1 MGVLARKLCFIV
13 LLLHLFFCS
22 ASHPHLNG
30 TRLRLPDRRRFIHR
44 DEERHP
50 TIVKNSETDV
60 VEVEAEQK
68 ESAKSTV
75 IELPPMDA
83 AVVNDLTQPQMP
95 TFDEFQA
102 MVSDE
107 NQQKR
112 RQADSTPR
120 EPSYVIEK
128 AGQADP
134 VFAKDVSSHH
144 TSSEPN
150 SSGPSGH
157 SSSSNTDPS
166 SVQSS
171 LPHDGNGS
179 SPEKTG
185 PAEDA
190 ATSEPVLS
198 DVRGDGGVAI
208 TPPALTDSVILPSS
222 VVESSAG
229 SKEASIPIKQE
240 QNKKQQEAVGAVKPT
255 LRVMRN
261 IAAVECGAKLLK
273 ASQSARHAA
282 SILVDNNDMY
292 MNQPC
297 ASEKWF
303 ILETCEPV
311 QLGTIQIANYE
322 LFSSRFKTF
331 KVYVSDRFPAKEW
344 ELLGTF
350 QAFDVKGL
358 QSFDLKGGSDRLI
371 KYVKFEMLDHYGNEH
386 FCPITMVRLFGL
398 VSDDLDDAAAEAEV
412 EGGRVPEAVPA
423 AAAELRSDQL
433 NEPGFVEE
441 TASGQNLEVDPN
453 FSQNAMTA
461 SKGPTLGVAP
471 NSEFPEPSVEPGE
484 NVLVTDSNPVSESHD
499 HRVGGAQ
506 NSVNSSSV
514 QDRTADHVSPSY
526 HRGEPG
532 KNRQKTASS
541 TSTLHERQRRIAGLQ
556 PALGFLQMATSFIL
570 NVLRSAVGSPPASSS
585 TESGSAPSVGLQS
598 RTQPIGSSLAD
609 LTLRNDDFFTV
620 IYLFTSVCPSLGR
633 RQYARAADGLGCLR
647 PPSRPSHQHL
657 DRGLENLA
665 LCIRALDRQ
674 LQPNILLPF
683 RLRSPH
689 RAWAPCASS
698 VHLLNLT
705 ASTLDLTDVGSS
717 TLCLPC
723 LLSAYRNITRTFS
736 EWSSVSAP
744 LGHTYLRRLIRHN
757 RNSLPARFQLSDGLP
772 AFPLFASSRL
782 EGPTSRTATPST
794 PANNGVA
801 ANTEEP
807 SMSPSPSPPQQQ
819 SQEEEGEGE
828 FLSIPSSSQPS
839 TAPPS
844 PQLPST
850 ATVVTPSPTEE
861 FVLPASIGGSR
872 KETAYMRLNNK
883 VRQIEA
889 NVSVSMRYLQELS
902 QSYKRQTEKL
912 SRSFNLTTAWLQA
925 TAKGAEERDMQQQR
939 RIDALEQRLSRLLEV
954 LAERDLIVVS
964 RTAAKANSTES
975 ILEIRRK
982 DSDTDQQKSRQF
994 AGTSDSLTGQISTFI
1009 WAAFFPP
1016 PDSQVTPHLS
1026 SPAPSFALLPHP
1038 PLGESRD
1045 REGDFERFAESND
1058 GGQVHTL
1065 RQQPQCPVLSANC
1078 RLAEVSNSVCL
1089 AVSNATF
1096 DFAQRS
1102 PHLPKRKTLSWR
1114 RQDRSHKGKNR
1125 FQWLHYPHF
1134 IFDRRWDYGVFIGH
1148 LYGFCTQANRHLNA
1162 GFSWLLR
1169 TIHLNATEL
1178 ALAMAVHLLL
1188 AFVAQLFIFRLFSR
1202 RILSEIVRQQQQQ
1215 QQPLFQPEGDQCAH
1229 SSVPRQSTYQPIN
1242 SAAVQTELNTDAFF
1256 ERLSD
1261 AHLTGA
1267 YISFPDSKCSSCT
1280 PSLLSA
1286 SFDTTSLIESQSSA
1300 SASAAGSL
1308 LALQRTD
1315 ASAQPN
1321 GSLMLLQPGRI
1332 TEDQVYR
1339 KPSVHSE
1346 TDDRLDPVHDMNPTD
1361 TLLCSSTGS
1370 VIPLNAVDREHLPDL
1385 SKSGPEFQQKRRLRR
1400 LKYKGRKQM
1409 ALLAS

>member
-1 MGVLARKLCFIV
+1 MFKFIFRRHEGLRQLFRTDVRNWPEV
-13 LLLHLFFCS
+13 LL
-22 ASHPHLNG
+22 
-30 TRLRLPDRRRFIHR
+30 R
-44 DEERHP
+44 DKTRHP
-50 TIVKNSETDV
+50 AVVKNSETDAV
-60 VEVEAEQK
+60 GVEAEQK

-75 IELPPMDA
+75 NELPPMDA

-134 VFAKDVSSHH
+134 MFAKDVSSYH

-179 SPEKTG
+179 SSEKTG

-190 ATSEPVLS
+190 ATAEPVPS
-198 DVRGDGGVAI
+198 DVRGDGGVAF

-240 QNKKQQEAVGAVKPT
+240 QNKKQQEAVEAVKPT

-412 EGGRVPEAVPA
+412 EVGHVPEAV
-423 AAAELRSDQL
+423 AAELRSDQL
-433 NEPGFVEE
+433 NELGLVEE
-441 TASGQNLEVDPN
+441 TASGQNLEMDPN
-453 FSQNAMTA
+453 FSQNTMTA

-471 NSEFPEPSVEPGE
+471 PSESPEPSIEPGE
-484 NVLVTDSNPVSESHD
+484 NVLVTDSKPVSESHD

-526 HRGEPG
+526 HRGEPR
-532 KNRQKTASS
+532 KNRQTIASGK
-541 TSTLHERQRRIAGLQ
+541 STLHGRQRRIAGLQ

-570 NVLRSAVGSPPASSS
+570 NVLRSAVGSSPVYSS
-585 TESGSAPSVGLQS
+585 TDSGSAPSAGLQS
-598 RTQPIGSSLAD
+598 RTQPNGSSLAD

-633 RQYARAADGLGCLR
+633 RQHARAADGLSCLR
-647 PPSRPSHQHL
+647 PPFRPSHQHL

-665 LCIRALDRQ
+665 LCIRALDHQ

-705 ASTLDLTDVGSS
+705 ASTLDLADVGSS

-782 EGPTSRTATPST
+782 EGASSGTATPSAL
-794 PANNGVA
+794 ANNGVA

-807 SMSPSPSPPQQQ
+807 SVSPSPPLPPPQQH
-819 SQEEEGEGE
+819 SQEREGEGE
-828 FLSIPSSSQPS
+828 SVSMPSSSQPS
-839 TAPPS
+839 TAPQS
-844 PQLPST
+844 PQLPSPA

-964 RTAAKANSTES
+964 TTAAKPNSTDS

-1016 PDSQVTPHLS
+1016 PDSQVTLHLS

-1038 PLGESRD
+1038 PLAESRD
-1045 REGDFERFAESND
+1045 REDDFERFAESND
-1058 GGQVHTL
+1058 GRQIHTP
-1065 RQQPQCPVLSANC
+1065 RQQPQCPVLAASG
-1078 RLAEVSNSVCL
+1078 RPAEVSNSVCL

-1096 DFAQRS
+1096 DFVQRS
-1102 PHLPKRKTLSWR
+1102 PHLPKRKTLSWQ
-1114 RQDRSHKGKNR
+1114 RQDRSHKGKSR

-1134 IFDRRWDYGVFIGH
+1134 MFARRWDYGVFFGH
-1148 LYGFCTQANRHLNA
+1148 LYGLCTQANRHLNA

-1169 TIHLNATEL
+1169 AIHVNATEL
-1178 ALAMAVHLLL
+1178 ALAVAVHLLL

-1202 RILSEIVRQQQQQ
+1202 RILSE
-1215 QQPLFQPEGDQCAH
+1215 LPEGDQCAH
-1229 SSVPRQSTYQPIN
+1229 SSVTRQSTYQPIN

-1256 ERLSD
+1256 ERLSE
-1261 AHLTGA
+1261 AHLAGA
-1267 YISFPDSKCSSCT
+1267 YISFADSKCSSCT

-1286 SFDTTSLIESQSSA
+1286 SFDTTSLIESQSST
-1300 SASAAGSL
+1300 SASAAESL

-1346 TDDRLDPVHDMNPTD
+1346 TDDRLDPVHDMNSTD
-1361 TLLCSSTGS
+1361 ALLCSSTGS
-1370 VIPLNAVDREHLPDL
+1370 VIPLKTVDCDHLPDL
-1385 SKSGPEFQQKRRLRR
+1385 SKSGAEFQQKRRLRR
-1400 LKYKGRKQM
+1400 LKYKGRKQT

>member
-1 MGVLARKLCFIV
+1 MGILARKFCFI
-13 LLLHLFFCS
+13 LLFLHLFFCS
-22 ASHPHLNG
+22 ASRSHSNG
-30 TRLRLPDRRRFIHR
+30 TRFGLPDRRRFIHR
-44 DEERHP
+44 HEGLRQLFRTDVRNWPEVLLRDKTRHP
-50 TIVKNSETDV
+50 AVVKNSETDAV
-60 VEVEAEQK
+60 GVEAEQK

-75 IELPPMDA
+75 NELPPMDA

-134 VFAKDVSSHH
+134 MFAKDVSSYH

-179 SPEKTG
+179 SSEKTG

-190 ATSEPVLS
+190 ATAEPVPS
-198 DVRGDGGVAI
+198 DVRGDGGVAF
-208 TPPALTDSVILPSS
+208 TPSALTDSVILPSS

-412 EGGRVPEAVPA
+412 EVGHVPEAV
-423 AAAELRSDQL
+423 AAELRSDQL
-433 NEPGFVEE
+433 NEPGLVEE
-441 TASGQNLEVDPN
+441 TASGQNLEMDPN
-453 FSQNAMTA
+453 FSQNTMTA

-471 NSEFPEPSVEPGE
+471 PSESPEPSIEPGE
-484 NVLVTDSNPVSESHD
+484 NVLVTDSKPVSESHD

-514 QDRTADHVSPSY
+514 QDKTADHVSPSY
-526 HRGEPG
+526 HREEPR
-532 KNRQKTASS
+532 KNRQTIASGK
-541 TSTLHERQRRIAGLQ
+541 STLHGRQRRIAGLQ

-570 NVLRSAVGSPPASSS
+570 NVLRSAVGSSPVYSFTGKQLSFSRSPVGIYLD
-585 TESGSAPSVGLQS
+585 SGSAPSAGLQS
-598 RTQPIGSSLAD
+598 RTQPNGSSLAD
-609 LTLRNDDFFTV
+609 LTLRSDDFFTV

-633 RQYARAADGLGCLR
+633 RQHARAADGLSCLR
-647 PPSRPSHQHL
+647 PPFRPSDQHL

-665 LCIRALDRQ
+665 LCIRALDHQ

-705 ASTLDLTDVGSS
+705 ASTLDLADVGSS

-782 EGPTSRTATPST
+782 EGASSGTATPSAL
-794 PANNGVA
+794 ANNGVA

-807 SMSPSPSPPQQQ
+807 SVSPSPPLPPPQQH
-819 SQEEEGEGE
+819 SKEGEGE
-828 FLSIPSSSQPS
+828 GESVSMPSSSQPS
-839 TAPPS
+839 TAPQS
-844 PQLPST
+844 PQLPSPA

-964 RTAAKANSTES
+964 TTAAKANSTDS

-1016 PDSQVTPHLS
+1016 PDSQVTLHLS

-1038 PLGESRD
+1038 PLAESRD
-1045 REGDFERFAESND
+1045 REDDFERFAESND
-1058 GGQVHTL
+1058 GGQIHTP
-1065 RQQPQCPVLSANC
+1065 RQQPQCPVLS
-1078 RLAEVSNSVCL
+1078 
-1089 AVSNATF
+1089 
-1096 DFAQRS
+1096 
-1102 PHLPKRKTLSWR
+1102 
-1114 RQDRSHKGKNR
+1114 
-1125 FQWLHYPHF
+1125 
-1134 IFDRRWDYGVFIGH
+1134 
-1148 LYGFCTQANRHLNA
+1148 
-1162 GFSWLLR
+1162 
-1169 TIHLNATEL
+1169 L
-1178 ALAMAVHLLL
+1178 ALAVAVHLLL

-1202 RILSEIVRQQQQQ
+1202 RILSELVRQQQQQ
-1215 QQPLFQPEGDQCAH
+1215 QQQQLFQPEGDQCAH
-1229 SSVPRQSTYQPIN
+1229 SSVTRQSTYQPIN

-1256 ERLSD
+1256 ERLSE
-1261 AHLTGA
+1261 AHLAGA
-1267 YISFPDSKCSSCT
+1267 YISFADSKCSSCT

-1286 SFDTTSLIESQSSA
+1286 SFDTTSLIESQSST
-1300 SASAAGSL
+1300 SASAAESL

-1346 TDDRLDPVHDMNPTD
+1346 TDDRLDPVHDMNSTD
-1361 TLLCSSTGS
+1361 ALLCSSTGS
-1370 VIPLNAVDREHLPDL
+1370 VIPLNPVDCDHLPDL
-1385 SKSGPEFQQKRRLRR
+1385 SKSGAEFQQKRRLRR
-1400 LKYKGRKQM
+1400 LKHMSHPPPFQSCRTSEVS
-1409 ALLAS
+1409 ASMTFLHLDIDASEILTANLNDYDCPWNE